1 MFSNKP
7 MSRLDRDIDYLLP
20 QDISDFAKDL
30 GHDGGWFIESRPI
43 NGLWTSS
50 GEISLRWSAFKM
62 SIPCGTTYDVQG

>member
-30 GHDGGWFIESRPI
+30 GHDGGGFIESRPI

-50 GEISLRWSAFKM
+50 GEISLR
-62 SIPCGTTYDVQG
+62 

>member
-30 GHDGGWFIESRPI
+30 GHDGGDSLNRVPLMVF
-43 NGLWTSS
+43 GLH
-50 GEISLRWSAFKM
+50 RVKSA
-62 SIPCGTTYDVQG
+62 